1 MKRILTVLLILAIL
15 IAGGVLAFR
24 HFIIG
29 QTTDL
34 GVMEN
39 PEPFDPG
46 EPELLDG
53 DYTYVANDVLLQQI
67 AGAWADESGRWGL
80 AIDGEGGFRLT
91 LDGETLREDALDFA
105 YLQPGEPRTTEFTA
119 DGWELALPDGRAAVE
134 SLRYEPGEG
143 SGVIVLEL
151 ETGSIEFDQTEE
163 D

>member
-1 MKRILTVLLILAIL
+1 MKKIITVLLILAAL
-15 IAGGVLAFR
+15 AAGIFAFR
-24 HFIIG
+24 HFIVNR
-29 QTTDL
+29 TTDV

-67 AGAWADESGRWGL
+67 AGNWAGESGRWGL
-80 AIDGEGGFRLT
+80 TIDGEGNFRLT
-91 LDGETLREDALDFA
+91 LDGETLLEDTLDFV

-119 DGWELALPDGRAAVE
+119 DGWELTLPEGSAAVE
-134 SLRYEPGEG
+134 SFRFEPGEG
-143 SGVIVLEL
+143 SGMIVLEL
-151 ETGSIEFDQTEE
+151 ENGSIEFCQTEE

>member
-15 IAGGVLAFR
+15 IAGGFLAFR

-80 AIDGEGGFRLT
+80 TIDGDGSFRLT
-91 LDGETLREDALDFA
+91 LDGETLLEDTLDFV

-119 DGWELALPDGRAAVE
+119 DGWELALPEGSAAVE
-134 SLRYEPGEG
+134 SFRYEPGEG

-151 ETGSIEFDQTEE
+151 ENRSIEFDQTEE